1 MTKIIHAETLICT
14 IFIRV
19 IIALKRISE
28 QVLVAKMTEMG
39 ESSNQS
45 ISNQSDQHGIDQHH
59 IWQLNRSFQQLV
71 RAVQTVTTSLEQLIL
86 VEAEKNTQGRE
97 REMVKRRHISSVLQ
111 LLFGFERRALEINL
125 HLGMQ
130 KKDEDEERLAIW

>member
-1 MTKIIHAETLICT
+1 MLTTYLSCPYIRQIHMTKIIHAETLICT

-71 RAVQTVTTSLEQLIL
+71 RAV
-86 VEAEKNTQGRE
+86 
-97 REMVKRRHISSVLQ
+97 
-111 LLFGFERRALEINL
+111 
-125 HLGMQ
+125 
-130 KKDEDEERLAIW
+130 